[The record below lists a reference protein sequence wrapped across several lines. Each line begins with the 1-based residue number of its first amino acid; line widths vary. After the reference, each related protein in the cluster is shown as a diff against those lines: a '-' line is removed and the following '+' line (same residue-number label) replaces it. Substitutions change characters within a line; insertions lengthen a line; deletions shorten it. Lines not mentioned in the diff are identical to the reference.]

1 MSIEYFVLMSLVLV
15 LIPLLFIAL
24 KDTNVMV
31 KINQA
36 QDVVGV
42 LTITANAV
50 HNLGSGNKESVWVRI
65 PNDVNGTEVKGKDL
79 SIDLNFDEGN
89 RDVIST
95 AQPDLIGHIPSEPG
109 LRQIP
114 VKAINA
120 TLVKIGPGVVLLE
133 VKPPCVEKNNLPTE
147 IKLVGD
153 EFAAGLILIIN
164 GQEYFSIHTSGYV
177 NFMDSSDVRFL
188 ADPQHFESVPLGD
201 PYALQVKNLDGI
213 ISNEAIFRVVSNM
226 NFC

>member
-1 MSIEYFVLMSLVLV
+1 MSLILV
-15 LIPLLFIAL
+15 LIPLLLVAL
-24 KDTNVMV
+24 KDTNIAV
-31 KINQA
+31 KMNQA
-36 QDVVGV
+36 QDVVGM
-42 LTITANAV
+42 LAITANAV
-50 HNLGSGNKESVWVRI
+50 HNLGPGNKESVWVRI
-65 PNDVNGTEVKGKDL
+65 PNDVNDTEVKGKDL

-89 RDVIST
+89 RDATST
-95 AQPDLIGHIPSEPG
+95 AQPDLIGRIPTEQG

-114 VKAINA
+114 VKSINA

-133 VKPPCVEKNNLPTE
+133 IKPPCVEKNNLPIE

-153 EFAAGLILIIN
+153 EFASGLILLVN
-164 GQEYFSIHTSGYV
+164 GQEYFSIHSSGYV
-177 NFMDSSDVRFL
+177 NFIDSSDVRFL

-201 PYALQVKNLDGI
+201 PYVLQVKNLDGI